1 MLTKVEMGGA
11 MDNRAFKTPVLTARR
26 IWECEQCV
34 KKNTYT
40 NTIWTTLRIDSVCVI
55 QINAKHKLKYIY
67 NLMLILQRIWEW
79 DSGAPRNRNTI

>member
-11 MDNRAFKTPVLTARR
+11 MDNRAFKTPVLTAKR

-40 NTIWTTLRIDSVCVI
+40 NTIWTTLRIDSVCNTDKCKT
-55 QINAKHKLKYIY
+55 QTEIY
-67 NLMLILQRIWEW
+67 LQDV
-79 DSGAPRNRNTI
+79 DSSAYMGMGQWSSA

>member
-11 MDNRAFKTPVLTARR
+11 MDNRAFKTPVLTAKR

-40 NTIWTTLRIDSVCVI
+40 STIWTTLRIDSVCNTDKCKT
-55 QINAKHKLKYIY
+55 QIEIY
-67 NLMLILQRIWEW
+67 LQFDV
-79 DSGAPRNRNTI
+79 DSSAYMGMGQWTSA